1 MQITIEGISPY
12 DGVYPFTIDTAP
24 LTTTE
29 WHWIK
34 RHSGYMPLTMEAGI
48 EGGDPTLICAFAVI
62 SLYRAGKVVK
72 SDVARVYELLADAPF
87 GSCITFDGGEDEV
100 EQESPTSAPT
110 FSLDDE
116 RSDGA
121 KNESAGPSSSEPS
134 GSNQETSPAPTG
146 ALT

>member
-72 SDVARVYELLADAPF
+72 SDVARVYELLAARTRSSRRALPQRRRSRSTTNEATARRTNPLGRVRASLRAATRKRAPHLL
-87 GSCITFDGGEDEV
+87 
-100 EQESPTSAPT
+100 A
-110 FSLDDE
+110 
-116 RSDGA
+116 R
-121 KNESAGPSSSEPS
+121 
-134 GSNQETSPAPTG
+134 
-146 ALT
+146 